1 MAVDT
6 FVGAKL
12 LADKTTIITGAARGI
27 GAAIARC
34 FAAAGSLVIAVD
46 LNEPAELAFSI
57 EAEGGNVVPV
67 ALDVTDHELVKS
79 TIERLAAEYAP
90 CDILVN
96 NAGIIARETIENLS
110 YEKWCSIMD
119 VNLNGAFNMCKAV
132 VPFMQERRSGTI
144 LNITSIAGKMGDIT
158 ASPAYGTSKGAVNT
172 LTRSLAR
179 QLAKYSI
186 TVNAVA
192 PHAVETDMSAEWS
205 QEKRKAVIESI
216 PLKRLAHPDEI
227 AEAALFL
234 VSPNARFITGEALNV
249 NGGALMD

>member
-1 MAVDT
+1 MAANEAENRV
-6 FVGAKL
+6 
-12 LADKTTIITGAARGI
+12 LASTTTIVTGAGRGI
-27 GAAIARC
+27 GAAIARR

-46 LNEPAELAFSI
+46 LKEPADVAFTI
-57 EAEGGNVVPV
+57 EAEGGQAVPV
-67 ALDVTDHELVKS
+67 ALDITDHELVER
-79 TIERLAAEYAP
+79 TIQQLAAEYTP
-90 CDILVN
+90 CNILVN
-96 NAGIIARETIENLS
+96 NAGIIARETIESLS
-110 YEKWCSIMD
+110 HETWRSVMD

-132 VPFMQERRSGTI
+132 VPYMQQRRSGSI

-179 QLAKYSI
+179 QLAEYSI

-192 PHAVETDMSAEWS
+192 PHAVETDMSAQWS
-205 QEKRKAVIESI
+205 AEKRRAVIESI
-216 PLKRLAHPDEI
+216 PLKRLAKPEEI

-234 VSPNARFITGEALNV
+234 VSPGARFITGEVLNV

>member
-1 MAVDT
+1 MEVDIT
-6 FVGAKL
+6 ARTGI
-12 LADKTTIITGAARGI
+12 LADKVTIITGAGRGI

-46 LNEPAELAFSI
+46 LQEPGDVAFTI
-57 EAEGGNVVPV
+57 EAEGGQAVPV
-67 ALDVTDHELVKS
+67 ALDIRDHELVER
-79 TIERLAAEYAP
+79 TVRRLAEEYAP

-110 YEKWCSIMD
+110 HETWRSVLE

-132 VPFMQERRSGTI
+132 VPYMQQRRSGSI

-179 QLAKYSI
+179 QLAEYSI

-205 QEKRKAVIESI
+205 EEKRKAVIESI
-216 PLKRLAHPDEI
+216 PLKRLARPEEI
-227 AEAALFL
+227 ADAALFL
-234 VSPNARFITGEALNV
+234 VSPSARFITGEVLNV

>member
-1 MAVDT
+1 MAADT
-6 FVGAKL
+6 IAEAKL
-12 LADKTTIITGAARGI
+12 LAEKITIITGAARGI
-27 GAAIARC
+27 GAAIARR

-46 LNEPAELAFSI
+46 LEEPSELVFSI
-57 EAEGGNVVPV
+57 EAEGGQAVPV
-67 ALDVTDHELVKS
+67 ALDVTDHGMVEH
-79 TIERLAAEYAP
+79 TIQQLAAEYAP

-110 YEKWCSIMD
+110 HEKWRSVMD

-132 VPFMQERRSGTI
+132 VPYMQQRKSGSI

-158 ASPAYGTSKGAVNT
+158 ASPVYGTSKGAVNT

-179 QLAKYSI
+179 QLAEYSI

-205 QEKRKAVIESI
+205 QEKRSAVIESI
-216 PLKRLAHPDEI
+216 PLKRLARPEEI
-227 AEAALFL
+227 ADAALFL
-234 VSPNARFITGEALNV
+234 VSPSARFITGEVLNV